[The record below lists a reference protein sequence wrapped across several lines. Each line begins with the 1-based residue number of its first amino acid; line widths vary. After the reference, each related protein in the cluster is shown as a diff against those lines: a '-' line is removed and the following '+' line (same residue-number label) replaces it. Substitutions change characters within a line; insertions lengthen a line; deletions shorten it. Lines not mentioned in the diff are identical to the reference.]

1 LEVINITTL
10 LKNNKKRW
18 ENMTKSVEI
27 ALVGKYTS
35 QQDTYTSIVKS
46 LEHAGLESNRRV
58 LIKVNFERQ

>member
-1 LEVINITTL
+1 
-10 LKNNKKRW
+10 
-18 ENMTKSVEI
+18 MTKSVEI